1 MAVLGIAVDLPS
13 PQSCGHCMS
22 SDPYRRAA
30 RQLPTPAGLACAQ
43 TGDVPGGLR
52 PADAVASQRPQKWK
66 DRGVSEWI
74 FFMHPPRDDFIATM
88 SGAERAAFDAHAA
101 WLRGLLA
108 DGLLIAA
115 GPCLGQINTGIAIFE
130 AASEEEARRIVA
142 GEPVTSGEYMRGD
155 LRPFR
160 LGLLRGR
167 DNAARDRPAQPV
179 SSQPA
184 HPPGTGLPPLLAL
197 GQDRPGVSGTA
208 FVAPSAML
216 IGRVT
221 IGEQASVWYG
231 AVLRADRDAIVVGER
246 SNVQDGCVLHADP
259 GVPLSVGS
267 DVTIGHNAT
276 LHGCTVEDLVL
287 IGMGAIVLNGARVG
301 RHAIIAA
308 GTVLAEGQQ
317 VPEGVLVAGVPG
329 KVRRDLSQEER
340 AAIERNAATY
350 VGLSRLHRRGEA

>member
-1 MAVLGIAVDLPS
+1 M
-13 PQSCGHCMS
+13 
-22 SDPYRRAA
+22 
-30 RQLPTPAGLACAQ
+30 
-43 TGDVPGGLR
+43 
-52 PADAVASQRPQKWK
+52 SQRPQKWQ
-66 DRGVSEWI
+66 DRGVSEWV

-101 WLRGLLA
+101 WLRRLLA

-115 GPCLGQINTGIAIFE
+115 GPCLGQVNTGIAIFE
-130 AASEEEARRIVA
+130 AASEGEAQRIVA
-142 GEPVTSGEYMRGD
+142 GEPVTSGGYMRGD

-160 LGLLRGR
+160 LGILRGR
-167 DNAARDRPAQPV
+167 DGAARDRPAQPL
-179 SSQPA
+179 SSQPV
-184 HPPGTGLPPLLAL
+184 HRPGTGLPPLLAL
-197 GQDRPGVSGTA
+197 GQDRPDVSGTA
-208 FVAPSAML
+208 FVAPGAVL

-221 IGEQASVWYG
+221 IGAEASVWYG
-231 AVLRADRDAIVVGER
+231 AVPRADRDTIVVGER

-301 RHAIIAA
+301 RHSIIAA

-329 KVRRDLSQEER
+329 RSGVRCPKRSAQRSSATPPRTSSYPSCTAAASGDAQFRDQEPH
-340 AAIERNAATY
+340 
-350 VGLSRLHRRGEA
+350 SRRSPRGCPDRRPAP